1 MQGQYRLNAH
11 GVVVSAAWVCCRL
24 RLSCNEFRISISIGY
39 GSCENSSDES
49 EEDDDLESHI
59 GYGSSGR
66 KCVSKKKLRVCLR
79 QELSGEELVVFGEEL
94 VLV

>member
-1 MQGQYRLNAH
+1 MQGQYLNAH
-11 GVVVSAAWVCCRL
+11 GVVISAAWVCFRL
-24 RLSCNEFRISISIGY
+24 RLTYDEFRLSISIGY

-49 EEDDDLESHI
+49 EEDDELESHI
-59 GYGSSGR
+59 GYESSGR
-66 KCVSKKKLRVCLR
+66 KCVSKKKFGVCLR